1 VTAASRLVTVGEALV
16 ALTPPAVG
24 PLRLAT
30 SLGVSIAGAEA
41 NVAIAVRRLGGEASW
56 IGRVGAD
63 ELGEL
68 IMTRLRGEGV
78 DVSMAIRDPG
88 APTSLLL
95 KERRTGDVVRVGY
108 YRRSGPGSRLDPSDL
123 DEDAIRAAG
132 VLHVTGITPALSTS
146 ARACVRAAV
155 EVARA
160 AGVTVSLDF
169 NHRQA
174 LWTAEA
180 AAAELRDLTRLA
192 DVVFA
197 GEAEAG
203 LVVDEEGPA
212 AQAAGLARLGPRQ
225 VVITRGPEG
234 AAALIDGVPVTVAA
248 HPVRVLDPVGA
259 GDAFVGGYLA
269 ELLAG
274 ADAPA
279 RLATAA
285 RCGAF
290 AVTVAGDWE
299 GLPSRAELGLLDAGA
314 RDVVR

>member
-1 VTAASRLVTVGEALV
+1 MTSGSRLVTVGETLV

-41 NVAIAVRRLGGEASW
+41 NVAIAVRRLGAEASW

-68 IMTRLRGEGV
+68 ILTRLGGGRRRVE
-78 DVSMAIRDPG
+78 RDPRPRSADEPAPQG
-88 APTSLLL
+88 APDRRRRPRRLLPTL
-95 KERRTGDVVRVGY
+95 RAGVEARPLGPRRGRDP
-108 YRRSGPGSRLDPSDL
+108 RRP
-123 DEDAIRAAG
+123 G
-132 VLHVTGITPALSTS
+132 VLHVTGITPALSAS

-155 EVARA
+155 EIARA
-160 AGVTVSLDF
+160 AGVPVSLDF
-169 NHRQA
+169 NHRTA
-174 LWTAEA
+174 LWTAED

-203 LVVDEEGPA
+203 LVVDEDGPA
-212 AQAAGLARLGPRQ
+212 AQAAALARLGPRQ

-234 AAALIDGVPVTVAA
+234 AAALIDGVPTTVAA

-274 ADAPA
+274 ADASA